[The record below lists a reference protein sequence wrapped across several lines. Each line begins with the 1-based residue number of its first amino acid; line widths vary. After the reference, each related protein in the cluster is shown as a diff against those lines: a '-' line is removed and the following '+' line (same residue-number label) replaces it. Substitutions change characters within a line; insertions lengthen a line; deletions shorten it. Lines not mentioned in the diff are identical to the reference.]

1 MEIRVSSDFKDKETR
16 VSSVLKDGKLGFDV
30 ITICTKSVE
39 WLLKE
44 LRKLRIA
51 VGTGFMDCAEV

>member
-30 ITICTKSVE
+30 ITICTKS
-39 WLLKE
+39 
-44 LRKLRIA
+44 
-51 VGTGFMDCAEV
+51 G